1 MRELLVLTKIVHVF
15 SQTDTVLFA
24 FRRYWPSPIDVSFRA
39 PYNEKIQS
47 FGRTPL
53 VPMDL
58 KSTIN
63 LPKTAFSMKANL
75 PQNEPKMLA
84 RWEQMAIYERVRQ
97 ARKGAPLY
105 VLHDGPPYTSGPIH
119 LGTAMNKCLKDFI
132 VKSKTM
138 SGTDAPYVPGWDCH
152 GLPIE
157 IKVDKELGG
166 KKLQMRP
173 TDVRAECRKY
183 AQKFLDLQRQQFKR
197 IGVFGRFDNPYATM
211 NPQYESVVLE
221 TFFSFYERGFV
232 YKGLRA
238 VYWCMHDETALAEA
252 EVEYENHT
260 SSTVW
265 VKYSLLDDPASI
277 DAALAGK
284 KASTIIWTTTP
295 WTLPASM
302 AVAFHPDEEYVAL
315 ESGGEVSI
323 VAAKLAKDVAE
334 KCNLANPRELAHFP
348 GRKLEHL
355 NFQHPFLD
363 RKILGVLAEYVTM
376 DTGTGVVHTAP
387 SHGAEDFITGV
398 KYGLDATSN
407 VDEKGILR
415 NGLAEYTGK
424 RVWEANQP
432 IIDLLKSRGALL
444 HAEKTEH
451 SYPHCW
457 RCHNPVIFRATE
469 QWFISMET
477 PMPGGKSKDDTLRSR
492 TLEEIKH
499 VKWDPAWGEERM
511 SNMIPTRPDWCISRQ
526 RVWGVPIAVFLC
538 ESCGKPLNDHS
549 VNRKVIEL
557 FARAG
562 ADAWFTHEAETI
574 LPAGAKCPHC
584 GGTKFEKE
592 TDIFDVWLESGASY
606 LALLAAEP
614 EYPWP
619 SDLYLEG
626 GDQYRGWFQSSLL
639 CAMGTHGTP
648 PYRGVVTPGWTLDE
662 KGKAMSKSSG
672 NDVDPVDIA
681 NRLGGEIVRF
691 WTASVDFREDVVG
704 SEALMQR
711 VGENY
716 KKIRNTFR
724 YILSNLY
731 DFDPVKDAVP
741 FDEMEALDQYMLRET
756 AAFAAD
762 IRVWYEE
769 FAFHKIYHR
778 VNHYC
783 IVDLSAFYFDVLK
796 DRLYISAPKSQ
807 ARRSAQTAIW
817 HIGEALVRL
826 LAPITSFT
834 SEEIWQFLPKTEDR
848 AESVHLA
855 IFPASSDVL
864 GAGAN
869 EHDEQQDKDWTTLRS
884 VRDEVLKALEEARN
898 QKLIGTGLEAQVSV
912 TMPDPVYSLL
922 KRYEGQLRY
931 LFIVSAV
938 SLVQAS
944 GNGTGGVHVEVKK
957 AEGLK
962 CERCWNY
969 STRVGED
976 KNYPT
981 VCERCSAVL
990 KEIETA

>member
-1 MRELLVLTKIVHVF
+1 MRRFKHLGEAH
-15 SQTDTVLFA
+15 
-24 FRRYWPSPIDVSFRA
+24 R
-39 PYNEKIQS
+39 
-47 FGRTPL
+47 
-53 VPMDL
+53 VPFEL

-63 LPKTAFSMKANL
+63 LPKTAFPMKANL

-84 RWEQMAIYERVRQ
+84 RWEQMGIYERIRE
-97 ARKGAPLY
+97 ARKGSPTY
-105 VLHDGPPYTSGPIH
+105 ILHDGPPYTSGPIH
-119 LGTAMNKCLKDFI
+119 MGTALNKCLKDFI

-138 SGTDAPYVPGWDCH
+138 SGFDAPYVPGWDCH

-173 TDVRAECRKY
+173 TDVRAECRRY

-197 IGVFGRFDNPYATM
+197 IGVFGRFDRPYATM
-211 NPQYESVVLE
+211 NPQYESVVLS
-221 TFFSFYERGFV
+221 TFFSFYENGFV

-238 VYWCMHDETALAEA
+238 VYWCMCDETALAEA

-260 SSTVW
+260 SPTVW
-265 VKYSLLDDPASI
+265 VKYALLDDPAKI

-284 KASTIIWTTTP
+284 KVSTIIWTTTP

-302 AVAFHPDEEYVAL
+302 AVAFHPEEEYVAL
-315 ESGGEVSI
+315 ESGGEVYI
-323 VAAKLAKDVAE
+323 VASKLAKDVAE
-334 KCNLANPRELAHFP
+334 KCNLSNPHELAHFP
-348 GRKLEHL
+348 GRKMERL

-363 RKILGVLAEYVTM
+363 RKILGVLADYVTM

-407 VDEKGILR
+407 VDEKGILC
-415 NGLAEYTGK
+415 NGLPEYNGK

-432 IIDLLKSRGALL
+432 IMDLLKSRGALL

-499 VKWDPAWGEERM
+499 VKWDPAWGEERLA
-511 SNMIPTRPDWCISRQ
+511 NMIATRPDWCISRQ

-538 ESCGKPLNDHS
+538 ESCGKPLNDHAT
-549 VNRKVIEL
+549 NRKVVEL
-557 FARAG
+557 FARSG
-562 ADAWFTHEAETI
+562 ADAWFTSESDTI
-574 LPAGAKCPHC
+574 LSAGTKCPHC
-584 GGTKFEKE
+584 GSAKFEKE

-606 LALLAAEP
+606 LALIGDEP
-614 EYPWP
+614 TYPWP

-639 CAMGTHGTP
+639 CAMGTHATP
-648 PYRGVVTPGWTLDE
+648 PYKGVVTPGWTLDE
-662 KGKAMSKSSG
+662 KGQAMSKSRG

-681 NRLGGEIVRF
+681 NRLGGEVVRL
-691 WTASVDFREDVVG
+691 WVASVDFREDVVG
-704 SEALMQR
+704 SERLMLT
-711 VGENY
+711 VAENY
-716 KKIRNTFR
+716 RKIRNTFR
-724 YILSNLY
+724 YILGNLG
-731 DFDPVKDAVP
+731 DFDPQADAIP
-741 FDEMEALDQYMLRET
+741 FESMEALDQYMLRQT
-756 AAFAAD
+756 FSFAAEVRNSYD
-762 IRVWYEE
+762 D

-778 VNHYC
+778 LNHFC

-807 ARRSAQTAIW
+807 ARRSAQTVIW
-817 HIGEALVRL
+817 RIGEALVRL
-826 LAPITSFT
+826 LAPIMSFT
-834 SEEIWQFLPKTEDR
+834 AEEVWDYLPKSVER
-848 AESVHLA
+848 SESVHLA
-855 IFPASSDVL
+855 LFPRAEDILGEALSLASSPE
-864 GAGAN
+864 AEASS
-869 EHDEQQDKDWTTLRS
+869 QDWTTLRS

-898 QKLIGTGLEAQVSV
+898 NKLIGTGLEAQVTVTAADPIYSV
-912 TMPDPVYSLL
+912 LS
-922 KRYEGQLRY
+922 RHAGQLRY

-938 SLVQAS
+938 TLVQGS
-944 GNGTGGVHVEVKK
+944 GNGTGGAHVEVKK
-957 AEGLK
+957 ADGLK

-976 KNYPT
+976 KAYPT

-990 KEIETA
+990 KELEAAK

>member
-1 MRELLVLTKIVHVF
+1 
-15 SQTDTVLFA
+15 
-24 FRRYWPSPIDVSFRA
+24 
-39 PYNEKIQS
+39 
-47 FGRTPL
+47 
-53 VPMDL
+53 MDL

-138 SGTDAPYVPGWDCH
+138 SGMDAPYVPGWDCH

-183 AQKFLDLQRQQFKR
+183 AQKFLDLQREQFKR

-221 TFFSFYERGFV
+221 TFFSFYEKGFV

-265 VKYSLLDDPASI
+265 VKYRLLDDPASI

-315 ESGGEVSI
+315 ESGGEVYI
-323 VAAKLAKDVAE
+323 VASKLAKDVAE
-334 KCNLANPRELAHFP
+334 KCGLIDPRELAHFP
-348 GRKLEHL
+348 GRKMERL

-363 RKILGVLAEYVTM
+363 RRILGVLADYVTM

-387 SHGAEDFITGV
+387 SHGAEDFMTGV

-407 VDEKGILR
+407 VDEKGIMR
-415 NGLAEYTGK
+415 NGLPEYEGK
-424 RVWEANQP
+424 RVWDANAP
-432 IIDLLKSRGALL
+432 IIELVRSRGALL
-444 HAEKTEH
+444 HTEKTEH

-477 PMPGGKSKDDTLRSR
+477 PMPGGKSKDDTLRRR

-511 SNMIPTRPDWCISRQ
+511 SNMIATRPDWCISRQ

-538 ESCGKPLNDHS
+538 ESCGKPLNDHA
-549 VNRKVIEL
+549 VNRKVVEL
-557 FARAG
+557 FARSG
-562 ADAWFTHEAETI
+562 ADAWFTSEAETI
-574 LPAGAKCPHC
+574 LPAGTKCPHC

-606 LALLAAEP
+606 LALVAAEP

-662 KGKAMSKSSG
+662 KGKALSKSSG

-731 DFDPVKDAVP
+731 DFDPQRDAVP
-741 FDEMEALDQYMLRET
+741 FDKMEALDQYTLRQT
-756 AAFAAD
+756 AAFASD
-762 IRVWYEE
+762 VRKWYDE

-778 VNHYC
+778 VNHFC

-848 AESVHLA
+848 PESVHLA
-855 IFPASSDVL
+855 VFPASSDVL
-864 GAGAN
+864 GAGAK
-869 EHDEQQDKDWTTLRS
+869 EHDEQQDKDWTALRS

-898 QKLIGTGLEAQVSV
+898 QKLIGTGLEAQVNI

-922 KRYEGQLRY
+922 KRYEGELRY

-938 SLVQAS
+938 TLVQGS
-944 GNGTGGVHVEVKK
+944 GNGSGGVHVEVRK
-957 AEGLK
+957 AEGFK

-976 KNYPT
+976 KNNPT
-981 VCERCSAVL
+981 VCERCAAVL
-990 KEIETA
+990 KEIR